1 MKKIKEIIVV
11 EGKDDIS
18 KVKSAFD
25 CDVIATNGTHFSKNL
40 LKKLKEANEK
50 CGIIVFTD
58 PDYAGEKIRKNINR
72 VIPNCKNAFLSRSLA
87 LKGDNIGVENAK
99 VEDIIE
105 AIENAKVTVL
115 ERKDEIDLTLLTSL
129 GISGMGNSKEF
140 REKLCDY
147 FKIGY
152 CNSKQFVN
160 RLNSFGITESELILA
175 VKKILGEE
183 VWNGFI

>member
-72 VIPNCKNAFLSRSLA
+72 VVPNCKNAFLSRSLA
-87 LKGDNIGVENAK
+87 LKGDNVGV
-99 VEDIIE
+99 
-105 AIENAKVTVL
+105 ENAKVTVL
-115 ERKDEIDLTLLTSL
+115 ERKDEINLSLLTSL
-129 GISGMGNSKEF
+129 GISGMGNSKEL

-152 CNSKQFVN
+152 CNSKQFIN
-160 RLNSFGITESELILA
+160 RLNSFGITESELVLA
-175 VKKILGEE
+175 VEKILGEE
-183 VWNGFI
+183 V

>member
-25 CDVIATNGTHFSKNL
+25 CDVISTNGTHFSKNL
-40 LKKLKEANEK
+40 LKRLKEANEK

-58 PDYAGEKIRKNINR
+58 PDYAGEKIRKNISK
-72 VIPNCKNAFLSRSLA
+72 VVKNCKHAFLNRNLA
-87 LKGDNIGVENAK
+87 LKGNNIGVENANID
-99 VEDIIE
+99 DIIN
-105 AIENAKVTVL
+105 AIENARVTFL
-115 ERKDEIDLTLLTSL
+115 EKKDEINLSDLISI
-129 GISGMGNSKEF
+129 GISGNKNSKVY

-160 RLNSFGITESELILA
+160 RLNSFGITKEELISA
-175 VKKILGEE
+175 TEKILGKE
-183 VWNGFI
+183 F

>member
-25 CDVIATNGTHFSKNL
+25 CDVIATNGTHFSKDL
-40 LKKLKEANEK
+40 IKKLKQANKK

-58 PDYAGEKIRKNINR
+58 PDYSGNKIRNIINKF
-72 VIPNCKNAFLSRSLA
+72 IPNCKNAYIKRSLA
-87 LKGDNIGVENAK
+87 LKGNNVGVENAK
-99 VEDIIE
+99 IEDVID
-105 AIENAKVTVL
+105 AIENAKVTISQPS
-115 ERKDEIDLTLLTSL
+115 ETITLFDLTSL
-129 GISGMGNSKEF
+129 AINGQNNSKVI

-152 CNSKQFVN
+152 CNSKQFLK
-160 RLNSFGITESELILA
+160 RINSYRVTKEELVFALEQI
-175 VKKILGEE
+175 KEKE
-183 VWNGFI
+183 N

>member
-72 VIPNCKNAFLSRSLA
+72 VIPNCKNAFLNRSLA
-87 LKGDNIGVENAK
+87 LKGDNVGVENAK

-105 AIENAKVTVL
+105 SIENAKVTVL
-115 ERKDEIDLTLLTSL
+115 ERKDEINLSLLTSL

-183 VWNGFI
+183 V

>member
-87 LKGDNIGVENAK
+87 LKGDNVGV
-99 VEDIIE
+99 
-105 AIENAKVTVL
+105 ENAKVTVL
-115 ERKDEIDLTLLTSL
+115 ERKDEINLSLLTSL

-183 VWNGFI
+183 V

>member
-18 KVKSAFD
+18 KVKAAFD

-40 LKKLKEANEK
+40 LKKIK
-50 CGIIVFTD
+50 
-58 PDYAGEKIRKNINR
+58 GEKIRKNINK
-72 VIPNCKNAFLSRSLA
+72 VVPNCKNAFLSRRLA

-115 ERKDEIDLTLLTSL
+115 DRKDEIDLSLLTSL
-129 GISGMGNSKEF
+129 GISGMSNSKEL
-140 REKLCDY
+140 REQLCEY

-160 RLNSFGITESELILA
+160 RLNSFGITEEELILA
-175 VKKILGEE
+175 VENILGKE
-183 VWNGFI
+183 V

>member
-72 VIPNCKNAFLSRSLA
+72 VVPNCKNAFLSRSLA
-87 LKGDNIGVENAK
+87 LKGDNVGVENAK

-115 ERKDEIDLTLLTSL
+115 ERKDEIDLTTL
-129 GISGMGNSKEF
+129 GISGMGNSKEL

-152 CNSKQFVN
+152 CNSKQFVK
-160 RLNSFGITESELILA
+160 RLNSFGITESELITA
-175 VKKILGEE
+175 VKKFLGEE
-183 VWNGFI
+183 V

>member
-18 KVKSAFD
+18 KVKAAFD

-40 LKKLKEANEK
+40 LKKIKEANEK
-50 CGIIVFTD
+50 CGVIVFTD
-58 PDYAGEKIRKNINR
+58 PDYAGEKIRKNINK
-72 VIPNCKNAFLSRSLA
+72 VVPNCKNAFLSRRLA

-115 ERKDEIDLTLLTSL
+115 EKKDEIDLSLLTSL
-129 GISGMGNSKEF
+129 GISGMGNSKELREQLSEYF
-140 REKLCDY
+140 R
-147 FKIGY
+147 IGY

-160 RLNSFGITESELILA
+160 RLNSFGITEEELIFA
-175 VKKILGEE
+175 VENILGKE
-183 VWNGFI
+183 V

>member
-72 VIPNCKNAFLSRSLA
+72 VVPNCKNAFLSRSLA
-87 LKGDNIGVENAK
+87 LKGDNIGVENANDK
-99 VEDIIE
+99 AILEALKNVITASQNIEDRFNISDLIDNGFVSGS
-105 AIENAKVTVL
+105 NAK
-115 ERKDEIDLTLLTSL
+115 ERRIML
-129 GISGMGNSKEF
+129 GDM
-140 REKLCDY
+140 L
-147 FKIGY
+147 KIGY
-152 CNSKQFVN
+152 YNAKQLLKA
-160 RLNSFGITESELILA
+160 LNSFNISREQFNAA
-175 VKKILGEE
+175 VKKI
-183 VWNGFI
+183 NKNDI

>member
-1 MKKIKEIIVV
+1 MATSSFTTELK
-11 EGKDDIS
+11 
-18 KVKSAFD
+18 FD
-25 CDVIATNGTHFSKNL
+25 T
-40 LKKLKEANEK
+40 E
-50 CGIIVFTD
+50 
-58 PDYAGEKIRKNINR
+58 EKISS
-72 VIPNCKNAFLSRSLA
+72 FL
-87 LKGDNIGVENAK
+87 
-99 VEDIIE
+99 E

-140 REKLCDY
+140 REKLCEY

-183 VWNGFI
+183 V

>member
-18 KVKSAFD
+18 KVKAAFD

-40 LKKLKEANEK
+40 LKKIKEANEK
-50 CGIIVFTD
+50 CGVIVFTD
-58 PDYAGEKIRKNINR
+58 PDYAGEKIRKNINK
-72 VIPNCKNAFLSRSLA
+72 VVPNCKNAFLSRRLA

-115 ERKDEIDLTLLTSL
+115 DRKDEIDLSLLTSL
-129 GISGMGNSKEF
+129 GISGMSNSKEL
-140 REKLCDY
+140 REQLCEY

-152 CNSKQFVN
+152 YNSKQFVN
-160 RLNSFGITESELILA
+160 RLNSFGITEEELILA
-175 VKKILGEE
+175 VENILGKE
-183 VWNGFI
+183 V